1 MDQRV
6 STVTCEVTAH
16 VSVVK
21 GTPVP
26 LPAQLHYGI
35 TDPYAVRLSLGSSTS
50 RPVTW
55 FFAREL
61 LSEGLS
67 RPTGP
72 GDVLVVP
79 GCARRPGSLR
89 VVLSNSA
96 GTALV
101 ELTVRE
107 VAAFLRRT
115 FALVPAGTESGH
127 LDIDGAI
134 TELTDSGR

>member
-16 VSVVK
+16 VSVAK
-21 GTPVP
+21 GSPVP
-26 LPAQLHYGI
+26 LPAELGYGI
-35 TDPYAVRLSLGSSTS
+35 TDPYAVRLSLGSSTC

-55 FFAREL
+55 FFARDL
-61 LSEGLS
+61 LSGGLGHA
-67 RPTGP
+67 TGR
-72 GDVLVVP
+72 GDVRVIP
-79 GCARRPGSLR
+79 GYGRQSGSLR

-96 GTALV
+96 GTAVV
-101 ELTVRE
+101 ELAARE

-115 FALVPAGTESGH
+115 FTLVPAGTESVH

-134 TELTDSGR
+134 AELIESRR